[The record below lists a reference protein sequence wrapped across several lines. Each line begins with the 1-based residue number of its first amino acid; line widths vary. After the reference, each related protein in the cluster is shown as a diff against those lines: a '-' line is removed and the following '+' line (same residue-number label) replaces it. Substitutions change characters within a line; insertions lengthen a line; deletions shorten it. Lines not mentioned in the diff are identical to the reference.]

1 MTTPLR
7 IIFVAIL
14 LSFSSYTFACLNPYA
29 SRIDLPREGDSLKL
43 SVFLHASAEKKLPY
57 WHHGFWDEEKL
68 VSDWM
73 RLENAAI
80 SKMSYREKSDFAI
93 MQLKLG
99 DKAKGLSMLVD
110 LYQQHPKEYNIVAN
124 LGTAYE
130 LNGNNAKALE
140 FLKKAL
146 VLNPGAHYHS
156 EWIHINILEQQL
168 SDSPDYTKI
177 INLGIK
183 DFQGWLIDKTYKF
196 PQEADSLK
204 VQLAYQL
211 HERIAFIGKPDK
223 VIAQLVLDFADIIA
237 KTGNKNDAY
246 QFYNYALGY
255 DPSLKKTIDSRIGGV
270 KSEQK
275 TVKDTFQWASI
286 VWAIPLAALAVVFL
300 AWLKGTRQK
309 KQGK

>member
-7 IIFVAIL
+7 IIFIAIL
-14 LSFSSYTFACLNPYA
+14 LSFSSITFACINPYA
-29 SRIDLPREGDSLKL
+29 STIDLPREGDSLKL
-43 SVFLHASAEKKLPY
+43 SFFLNPPAKDKLPY
-57 WHHGFWDEEKL
+57 WHHGF
-68 VSDWM
+68 SDDLNLFIEFE
-73 RLENAAI
+73 RVNGKDI
-80 SKMSYREKSDFAI
+80 SKFSYREKSDYAI

-99 DKAKGLSMLVD
+99 DKQEGLQILEE
-110 LYQQHPKEYNIVAN
+110 LYKQHPNEYNIVAN

-146 VLNPGAHYHS
+146 ALNPGSHYHS
-156 EWIHINILEQQL
+156 EWIHVNILEQEL

-211 HERIAFIGKPDK
+211 HERISFIDKPNK
-223 VIAQLVLDFADIIA
+223 VIGQLVLDFADIIA

-246 QFYNYALGY
+246 QFYNFALSY
-255 DPSLKKTIDSRIGGV
+255 DSSLKKTIETRVGGV

-275 TVKDTFQWASI
+275 VVKEKFQWASI
-286 VWAIPLAALAVVFL
+286 IWAIPLAALGLVFL
-300 AWLKGTRQK
+300 AWLKAMKQK
-309 KQGK
+309 KQAK